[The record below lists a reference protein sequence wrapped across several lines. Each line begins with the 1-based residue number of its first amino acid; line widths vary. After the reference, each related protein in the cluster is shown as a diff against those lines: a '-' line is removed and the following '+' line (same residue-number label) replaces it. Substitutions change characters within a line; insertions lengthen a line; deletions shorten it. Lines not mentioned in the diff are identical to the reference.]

1 MGKKLSEVAEETKFM
16 RKETEKNDANKT
28 SPLKNSANDARDFAR
43 SLKVLGFDVILKE
56 NADQKIMEKSIRRFG
71 EQLRDGN

>member
-16 RKETEKNDANKT
+16 RKETKKIDANKT
-28 SPLKNSANDARDFAR
+28 SLLKNPANDARDFAR